1 MILSIKLNTSCSF
14 RAIEKSF
21 RIINLYYNL
30 SVRTPSHVTISNWV
44 KKIGYYQIV
53 KPLEKAKDWV
63 IIVDESI
70 QLGPEKLLVILALR
84 SSCIDF
90 TRPLNYKD
98 VDVVTLIS
106 KQGWNAEKIR
116 DEIKIVEK
124 KLGKIAYAVSDKG
137 TSITKALDMCSISQ
151 IHDIT
156 HRISIVVKK
165 IYKTDVEFTE
175 FIKALATTR
184 LQVQQ
189 SKIAHILPPQ
199 QRSKCRFMNLKP
211 LSEWGIKA
219 INLLNQER
227 QRKRK
232 NITTKEIISKLEW
245 LNNKEPFIQ
254 EMRKIMEVID
264 KIFSLTKSHGLN
276 KSNVNKCRSFMSSLK
291 TPKGKIFKKELNL
304 YFKEIMNME
313 LPDKKI
319 LCTSDIIESAFGK
332 YKMIAGSNTVSGI
345 TDISLCIPA
354 FTSNLDLDEI
364 QKILE
369 SVSTKNVKYWT
380 DKNIGESLLKRRCNV
395 FKTKNRTHI
404 YLNKVA

>member
-21 RIINLYYNL
+21 HIINLYYNL

-44 KKIGYYQIV
+44 KKIGYYQLA

-84 SSCIDF
+84 SSSIDF

-116 DEIKIVEK
+116 DEIKIAEK

-156 HRISIVVKK
+156 HRISIIVKK
-165 IYKTDVEFTE
+165 IYKTDIEFIE
-175 FIKALATTR
+175 FIKVLATVR

-219 INLLNQER
+219 INLLNQEQ

-232 NITTKEIISKLEW
+232 NMTTKEIISKLEW
-245 LNNKEPFIQ
+245 LSNKESFIREMQ
-254 EMRKIMEVID
+254 EIMEVID

-276 KSNVNKCRSFMSSLK
+276 KSIVSKCRSFMTSLK
-291 TPKGKIFKKELNL
+291 TPKGKIFKKEINL
-304 YFKEIMNME
+304 YFNEILNME

-319 LCTSDIIESAFGK
+319 LCTSDIIESVFGK
-332 YKMIAGSNTVSGI
+332 YKMIAGSNTASGI

-354 FTSNLDLDEI
+354 ITSNLDINEI
-364 QKILE
+364 QNILE
-369 SVSTKNVKYWT
+369 SVSTKNVKYWS
-380 DKNIGESLLKRRCNV
+380 DENIGESLLKRRCNV
-395 FKTKNRTHI
+395 FNVKNRTHKC
-404 YLNKVA
+404 LKKSA